1 MNESVIHRH
10 NAADPDDVIKEYIMT
25 NMHKKIDYKHCVKMA
40 EAIYEAYHKKQL
52 PIVKVAYEV
61 LKEWVTAANRVFQAR
76 ENLIINEH
84 VADII
89 QKIRYYQHIDYA
101 DPPLVQRDNLGTSG
115 LKLINGNNTV
125 NALEQVMRLKYVPGL
140 KEISVAV
147 IPDDMLP
154 KGEDELEEVLKLVAT
169 MMNRQPK
176 VVRGMSKSDIRDMI
190 ARDHV
195 TGKDIQDDDYQKAKS
210 QSAHIPLATV
220 RELVSKVLTDASTA
234 KLNAKMKFR
243 QLAGHEVESVARE
256 RLNRKNF
263 VQIAVVTKDKIFGTL
278 SGAIQ
283 AMVEHDGCESVHIV
297 FYFKNFSDISLL
309 KTPTKEKIEKMK
321 KIVKFPV
328 TYEFLDEMQF
338 VDQSDAA

>member
-1 MNESVIHRH
+1 
-10 NAADPDDVIKEYIMT
+10 
-25 NMHKKIDYKHCVKMA
+25 
-40 EAIYEAYHKKQL
+40 
-52 PIVKVAYEV
+52 
-61 LKEWVTAANRVFQAR
+61 
-76 ENLIINEH
+76 
-84 VADII
+84 
-89 QKIRYYQHIDYA
+89 
-101 DPPLVQRDNLGTSG
+101 
-115 LKLINGNNTV
+115 
-125 NALEQVMRLKYVPGL
+125 
-140 KEISVAV
+140 
-147 IPDDMLP
+147 
-154 KGEDELEEVLKLVAT
+154 
-169 MMNRQPK
+169 
-176 VVRGMSKSDIRDMI
+176 MI

-195 TGKDIQDDDYQKAKS
+195 TGKDIQDADYQKAKS

-220 RELVSKVLTDASTA
+220 RELVSKVLTDSSTA

-263 VQIAVVTKDKIFGTL
+263 VQIAVVTKNKIFGTL

-309 KTPTKEKIEKMK
+309 KAPTKEKIEKMK

-328 TYEFLDEMQF
+328 TYEFLDDMQF